1 MSTKFYTLLTDIG
14 AAKLAS
20 AAALG
25 VPLKIT
31 HMAVGDGG
39 GVLPTP
45 DAKQTALVNEKRR
58 AALNMLYIDPQNSS
72 QIIAEQVIPENEGGW
87 WIREVGLF
95 DESGA
100 LIAVGN
106 CPESYKPQLAEGS
119 GRTQTVRMV
128 LITSSTDNIT
138 LKIDPAVVL
147 ATRKYVDDKA
157 LELKV
162 YADDQMAKHL
172 AAPDPHSQYAPKASP
187 TFTGTPTAPT
197 AAQSVNNTQIATTA
211 FVKSA
216 IAGMVGSAPAA
227 LDTLNELAAALGNDP
242 NFATTMLNALAGKQ
256 PLDNTLTNLSGKDV
270 AGLLTYLGLNQLATL
285 SGIKNSFP
293 FFDDRN
299 TARLSSITTVGRTV
313 IASDTT
319 AGVLNYLGV
328 TEELALKAPI
338 ASPALTGTPTAPT
351 AAQTVN
357 NTQIATTAF
366 VKAAIAALVNSSP
379 AALDTLK
386 ELADALGND
395 ANFAATMTNALAG
408 KQPIDPT
415 LTTLAALVGSANTF
429 PYFTG
434 GDTAALATI
443 TSFARTLLSRSNA
456 DGVLADIGLGR
467 VATSADIQ
475 AGTVKKIV
483 DAAGLKA
490 FLPKRSFAANDF
502 IRIPDVPGG
511 LIIQWGTVAKST
523 PEGVQNVIFPTPFP
537 NFSLMAMATPSNLS
551 GNNGIDVF
559 SQVGAISNSDVNFYF
574 SWVST
579 DTPADGFRWFAL
591 GF

>member
-25 VPLKIT
+25 VPLNIT

-39 GVLPTP
+39 GTLPTP
-45 DAKQTALVNEKRR
+45 DAKQTALINEKRR
-58 AALNMLYIDPQNSS
+58 AALNMLYIDPQNSC

-162 YADDQMAKHL
+162 YVDDLMAKHL
-172 AAPDPHSQYAPKASP
+172 AAPDPHSQYAPKESP
-187 TFTGTPTAPT
+187 TFIGTPKAPTPAAGNNTTQLATTAFVQAALTALINGAPATLDTLKEIAVAINNDPKFSTTINNALALKAPLSSPALTGTPTAPT

-270 AGLLTYLGLNQLATL
+270 AGLLTYLGLGEL
-285 SGIKNSFP
+285 S
-293 FFDDRN
+293 
-299 TARLSSITTVGRTV
+299 
-313 IASDTT
+313 
-319 AGVLNYLGV
+319 
-328 TEELALKAPI
+328 
-338 ASPALTGTPTAPT
+338 
-351 AAQTVN
+351 
-357 NTQIATTAF
+357 
-366 VKAAIAALVNSSP
+366 
-379 AALDTLK
+379 
-386 ELADALGND
+386 
-395 ANFAATMTNALAG
+395 LAG
-408 KQPIDPT
+408 
-415 LTTLAALVGSANTF
+415 
-429 PYFTG
+429 
-434 GDTAALATI
+434 TA
-443 TSFARTLLSRSNA
+443 S
-456 DGVLADIGLGR
+456 GVIGLNGY
-467 VATSADIQ
+467 VT
-475 AGTVKKIV
+475 
-483 DAAGLKA
+483 
-490 FLPKRSFAANDF
+490 
-502 IRIPDVPGG
+502 IPLIISGSRRT
-511 LIIQWGTVAKST
+511 LIIQWGQARFGGSGG
-523 PEGVQNVIFPTPFP
+523 EDAGYLNDFPFAFP
-537 NFSLMAMATPSNLS
+537 SACYGMIVSHVGHTPSGAGILS
-551 GNNGIDVF
+551 ASAITSNQFRGF
-559 SQVGAISNSDVNFYF
+559 SSIATSANAVLGRYIAIGV
-574 SWVST
+574 
-579 DTPADGFRWFAL
+579 
-591 GF
+591 

>member
-39 GVLPTP
+39 GALPTP

-58 AALNMLYIDPQNSS
+58 AALNMLYIDPQNIS

-147 ATRKYVDDKA
+147 ATRKYVDDKV

-162 YADDQMAKHL
+162 YVDDQMAKHL
-172 AAPDPHSQYAPKASP
+172 AAPDPHSQYAPKESP
-187 TFTGTPTAPT
+187 TFTGTPKAPTPAAGNNTTQVATTAFVQAALTALINGAPATLDTLKELAAAINNDPKFSTTINNALALKAPLSSPALTGTPTAPT

-216 IAGMVGSAPAA
+216 IAAMVGSAPAA

-270 AGLLTYLGLNQLATL
+270 AGLLSYLGLGEGAPAI
-285 SGIKNSFP
+285 GVP
-293 FFDDRN
+293 FFWPSAAMPD
-299 TARLSSITTVGRTV
+299 TV
-313 IASDTT
+313 IESWS
-319 AGVLNYLGV
+319 GMVF
-328 TEELALKAPI
+328 LKFNGAKF
-338 ASPALTGTPTAPT
+338 S
-351 AAQTVN
+351 
-357 NTQIATTAF
+357 ATDY
-366 VKAAIAALVNSSP
+366 P
-379 AALDTLK
+379 
-386 ELADALGND
+386 
-395 ANFAATMTNALAG
+395 
-408 KQPIDPT
+408 
-415 LTTLAALVGSANTF
+415 
-429 PYFTG
+429 
-434 GDTAALATI
+434 
-443 TSFARTLLSRSNA
+443 
-456 DGVLADIGLGR
+456 VLAKVFPSL
-467 VATSADIQ
+467 V
-475 AGTVKKIV
+475 
-483 DAAGLKA
+483 
-490 FLPKRSFAANDF
+490 LPEARGDF
-502 IRIPDVPGG
+502 IRIWDDGRGADSGRALLSWQAATSLSQFGG
-511 LIIQWGTVAKST
+511 NY
-523 PEGVQNVIFPTPFP
+523 PEGSGHSIANHDGISAHEPG
-537 NFSLMAMATPSNLS
+537 FSRYHYT
-551 GNNGIDVF
+551 
-559 SQVGAISNSDVNFYF
+559 SNSVGDGVNFIAVRPRNIAF
-574 SWVST
+574 NFLVR
-579 DTPADGFRWFAL
+579 AK
-591 GF
+591 

>member
-172 AAPDPHSQYAPKASP
+172 AAPDPHSQYAPKANP
-187 TFTGTPTAPT
+187 TFTGTPKAPTPAAGNNTTQVATTAFVQAALTALINGAPATLDTLKEIAAAINNDPNFSTTINNALALKAPLSSPALTGTPTAPT

-216 IAGMVGSAPAA
+216 IAAMVGSAPAA

-242 NFATTMLNALAGKQ
+242 NFATTMLNALSGKQ

-270 AGLLTYLGLNQLATL
+270 AGLLAYLGLGEAAKRDVGTGENQ
-285 SGIKNSFP
+285 IPDINSF
-293 FFDDRN
+293 
-299 TARLSSITTVGRTV
+299 LS
-313 IASDTT
+313 
-319 AGVLNYLGV
+319 V
-328 TEELALKAPI
+328 T
-338 ASPALTGTPTAPT
+338 G
-351 AAQTVN
+351 
-357 NTQIATTAF
+357 
-366 VKAAIAALVNSSP
+366 
-379 AALDTLK
+379 
-386 ELADALGND
+386 
-395 ANFAATMTNALAG
+395 
-408 KQPIDPT
+408 
-415 LTTLAALVGSANTF
+415 
-429 PYFTG
+429 
-434 GDTAALATI
+434 
-443 TSFARTLLSRSNA
+443 
-456 DGVLADIGLGR
+456 
-467 VATSADIQ
+467 
-475 AGTVKKIV
+475 
-483 DAAGLKA
+483 AAGYQK
-490 FLPKRSFAANDF
+490 LPS
-502 IRIPDVPGG
+502 G
-511 LIIQWGTVAKST
+511 LIIQWGSATA
-523 PEGVQNVIFPTPFP
+523 GVGATGNTGNAINFSVSFP
-537 NFSLMAMATPSNLS
+537 NICHQVVVSYDNGGGKVIAGAAGSFTKTNFLMRCDATS
-551 GNNGIDVF
+551 GVY
-559 SQVGAISNSDVNFYF
+559 V
-574 SWVST
+574 
-579 DTPADGFRWFAL
+579 FRWFAI
-591 GF
+591 GS